1 MIVSTVAL
9 IALVAFG
16 ILMGLYLLWLATD
29 RRRERNWKRAALA
42 AYALAMIASG
52 VVVLATFDW
61 MPS

>member
-1 MIVSTVAL
+1 
-9 IALVAFG
+9 
-16 ILMGLYLLWLATD
+16 MGLYLLWLATD